1 MTAAKALEISR
12 AYVSQGCL
20 CGHESAHID
29 LDTAFHGFFG
39 LMEKLLARFGGQI
52 AFAASLANFC
62 GDSFENQGGSISL
75 ERRGHGAWLS
85 SGADRSMP
93 IGPSSCT
100 EVAGVLI
107 SPSSIA
113 AGVNDAGAVF
123 VDILYLPFIDLLGFY
138 KHRF

>member
-52 AFAASLANFC
+52 AFAASLAHLC
-62 GDSFENQGGSISL
+62 GDCFEYQGSSVSL
-75 ERRGHGAWLS
+75 EGRGHGAGLCLTVF
-85 SGADRSMP
+85 A
-93 IGPSSCT
+93 
-100 EVAGVLI
+100 
-107 SPSSIA
+107 
-113 AGVNDAGAVF
+113 NDALHGF
-123 VDILYLPFIDLLGFY
+123 LLIKNPGSQCSESGS
-138 KHRF
+138 